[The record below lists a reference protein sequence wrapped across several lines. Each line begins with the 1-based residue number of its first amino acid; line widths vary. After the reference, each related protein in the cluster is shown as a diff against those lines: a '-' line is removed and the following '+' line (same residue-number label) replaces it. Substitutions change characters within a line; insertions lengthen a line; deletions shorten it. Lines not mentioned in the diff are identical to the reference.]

1 MESAPISKSARASGQ
16 IWRPEGHG
24 VCGFQVPRSSNIRY
38 VGDEKSYILKSSQ
51 LHSVT
56 FRSLSN
62 NHIPESEQSPLFH
75 HITFVPYLVCA
86 IFHFQLFWPRGLL
99 FLFSIF
105 FAASANNLVFRA
117 APARYPPRKSWNKKR
132 TIEEQH
138 SISSDF
144 EVGTYSCSD
153 WPARER
159 GELTTR
165 TEF

>member
-38 VGDEKSYILKSSQ
+38 VGDEKRYILKSSQ

-86 IFHFQLFWPRGLL
+86 IFYSQLFWPRGLVSIL
-99 FLFSIF
+99 IF
-105 FAASANNLVFRA
+105 FCCKRQQPSIPGRTRSLPAKKKLEQKENDRRATLNLF
-117 APARYPPRKSWNKKR
+117 K
-132 TIEEQH
+132 
-138 SISSDF
+138 F
-144 EVGTYSCSD
+144 
-153 WPARER
+153 
-159 GELTTR
+159 
-165 TEF
+165 